1 MVINIPALAHGID
14 IIEHS
19 IHDFTFFLNGEL
31 FSQLKQ
37 NLFIFPLSLFLYL
50 VAKSCLTLATPRTV
64 AFQGPLSM
72 RFSGQE
78 CWSGLPFLSP
88 GDLPYPGIKPRPPAL
103 QADSLPNKLP
113 RKHLI

>member
-88 GDLPYPGIKPRPPAL
+88 GDLLHPGIEPTSAL
-103 QADSLPNKLP
+103 AGGFFTTEPL
-113 RKHLI
+113 RKSQ

>member
-50 VAKSCLTLATPRTV
+50 VAKSCLTLATPRT
-64 AFQGPLSM
+64 
-72 RFSGQE
+72 
-78 CWSGLPFLSP
+78 
-88 GDLPYPGIKPRPPAL
+88 
-103 QADSLPNKLP
+103 DSLCVADNQAFVGEDCRVADGLVGTD
-113 RKHLI
+113 RFFSFDQNL